1 VARIVGR
8 AWKFG
13 DDVDTDVIIPA
24 RYLYTHDPRV
34 LAAHCLEVADP
45 EFPARVRPGDVV
57 VAGRNFGCG
66 SSREH
71 APRALQACGVAAVV
85 AASFARIFF
94 RNAVNLGLLL
104 VESEEAVER
113 VRSGEQIEIDE
124 EEGLLRLSSGE
135 TIPVRFPAGAA
146 ADVQRAGGL
155 VEYVRKRLAAR
166 AGSAGGYCSE
176 GAMGRE

>member
-1 VARIVGR
+1 MARIRGR
-8 AWKFG
+8 TWKFG

-24 RYLYTHDPRV
+24 RYLYSHDSQV

-45 EFPARVRPGDVV
+45 EFPARVRPGDVI

-71 APRALQACGVAAVV
+71 APRALQACGVGGVV

-104 VESEEAVER
+104 LESPAAAVE
-113 VRSGEQIEIDE
+113 VLPGETIEIDPE
-124 EEGLLRLSSGE
+124 NGVIYVSSGK
-135 TIPVRFPAGAA
+135 TIPAKFPVGAA
-146 ADVQRAGGL
+146 ADVLRAGGL
-155 VEYVRKRLAAR
+155 VEYVRKRLAHTGEGRR
-166 AGSAGGYCSE
+166 ADRDS
-176 GAMGRE
+176 